1 VLAEKSPRKIAR
13 VVTLTTQRLI
23 LREMTDADLDDMAAL
38 LGDEEVMRYYP
49 RPKTR
54 EEAQGWIDWNRGLY
68 SEQGF
73 GLWLMTLAETGEFVG
88 DCGLTVQHVD
98 EVAEIEVGYL
108 VRAELQGN
116 GYATEAAAAAR
127 DFARDNLGLHRLIAI
142 INPAN
147 TPSQRVAA
155 KIGLQP
161 EKHSTVHGRECVI
174 FAGSL

>member
-1 VLAEKSPRKIAR
+1 VAILQ
-13 VVTLTTQRLI
+13 TQRLI
-23 LREMTDADLDDMAAL
+23 LREMTDADLDDMTAL

-54 EEAQGWIDWNRGLY
+54 QEAQGWINWNRTLY
-68 SEQGF
+68 SEHGF
-73 GLWLMTLAETGEFVG
+73 GLWLMTLVETGEFVG
-88 DCGLTVQHVD
+88 DCGLTVQQVD
-98 EVAEIEVGYL
+98 EVAEIEVGFH
-108 VRAELQGN
+108 VKSDLQGQ

-127 DFARDNLGLHRLIAI
+127 DFARDNLGLHRMIAI

-161 EKHSTVHGRECVI
+161 EKHSTVFGQERVI